1 MCVTGARC
9 EPSSHFNCFTRP
21 NWFACGEGLPAN
33 GGMTFLPVVE
43 RELRVASR
51 KRSTFRVRTFAAV
64 AALLIGTVFFLLATY
79 GPGFGMLNLGK
90 GLFSTLTWL
99 NLAVALCAGLFFTS
113 DCLSEEKR
121 EGTIGFLFL
130 TDLRGHDV
138 VLGKLLATS
147 LKGASALLAVF
158 PILAITLLMG
168 GVTGVEFWKAVLA
181 LVNALIVSLAAGLF
195 VSSISRD
202 SQKALMGTLLLLLL
216 LVGLGPLADSAIS
229 SALSRNFTPQ
239 LSLTSPGYLF
249 MMSTGWQPTFWPSL
263 LFNQLVAWTLMGL
276 ACVLLPRSWQEKV
289 TKQSKAAANR
299 SFVWKFGGPE
309 ARTARRRKLIEPNP
323 VLWIA
328 CRERWQ
334 SATLW
339 LFTLMIVAGTL
350 LLCVFGEGNSV
361 WQVWALFGGFF
372 TLIMYLGMASNA
384 CRFFVEG
391 RRSGLFELLLSTPLT
406 AQQIVQGQWRG
417 LLRNFGL
424 PLLLWLLLIFAGTF
438 LQQLGTM
445 AQMSAAMAT
454 AATPTTTNTTTIT
467 TRSTTVT
474 VKMGPFSSIRSLA
487 TAGGIK
493 LSEYFLSAAMALA
506 TTLTVLGNLAA
517 LSWFGMWA
525 GLNSKSANIATL
537 KTLAF
542 VQVIPWFGIAIA
554 SNMIFLPLMLWPALN
569 TKLSGG
575 GALAYIWYPLI
586 STSVATMLALIKDTI
601 FILWARK
608 KLRTKFRDCILPV
621 VTSVH
626 EKLPPP
632 LPRVATPVVSAN

>member
-1 MCVTGARC
+1 MVA
-9 EPSSHFNCFTRP
+9 
-21 NWFACGEGLPAN
+21 
-33 GGMTFLPVVE
+33 MTFLPVVE

-51 KRSTFRVRTFAAV
+51 KRSTFRVRTYAAV
-64 AALLIGTVFFLLATY
+64 AALLIGIVFFLLAQA
-79 GPGFGMLNLGK
+79 GPAFGMLNMGK

-147 LKGASALLAVF
+147 LKGASALLAVL

-216 LVGLGPLADSAIS
+216 LVGAGPLADSAIS
-229 SALSRNFTPQ
+229 EALSRNFTPQ

-249 MMSTGWQPTFWPSL
+249 MVSTSWQPTFWPSL

-276 ACVLLPRSWQEKV
+276 ACVLLPRSWQDKV

-299 SFVWKFGGPE
+299 SFAWKFGG
-309 ARTARRRKLIEPNP
+309 AKSRAALRRKLIDPNP
-323 VLWIA
+323 VLWLA

-339 LFTLMIVAGTL
+339 LFTLMVMTGTFL
-350 LLCVFGEGNSV
+350 LWAFGEGNSV
-361 WQVWALFGGFF
+361 WEVWSFFGGFF

-424 PLLLWLLLIFAGTF
+424 PLLLWLVMLLAGTF
-438 LQQLGTM
+438 FQQRSTM
-445 AQMSAAMAT
+445 TRMTAAMAPATT
-454 AATPTTTNTTTIT
+454 ASTTNTATV
-467 TRSTTVT
+467 TRSKTVT
-474 VKMGPFSSIRSLA
+474 VRTGWFSSISGPSI
-487 TAGGIK
+487 TGGIK
-493 LSEYFLSAAMALA
+493 LSEYLLAAVIALA
-506 TTLTVLGNLAA
+506 STLTVLGNLAA

-542 VQVIPWFGIAIA
+542 VQIIPWFGIAL
-554 SNMIFLPLMLWPALN
+554 SSTLIFLPLMLWPALRS
-569 TKLSGG
+569 KFSGG
-575 GALAYIWYPLI
+575 GNMTYILYPLI
-586 STSVATMLALIKDTI
+586 TTSVFTVLALIKDTI
-601 FILWARK
+601 
-608 KLRTKFRDCILPV
+608 
-621 VTSVH
+621 
-626 EKLPPP
+626 
-632 LPRVATPVVSAN
+632 

>member
-1 MCVTGARC
+1 
-9 EPSSHFNCFTRP
+9 
-21 NWFACGEGLPAN
+21 
-33 GGMTFLPVVE
+33 MTFLPVVE

-51 KRSTFRVRTFAAV
+51 KRSTFRVRLSAAV
-64 AALLIGTVFFLLATY
+64 AALIIGIGFYAIVTF
-79 GPGFGMLNLGK
+79 GPGFGMFSLGK
-90 GLFSTLTWL
+90 GLFATLTWL

-158 PILAITLLMG
+158 PILAITLLLG

-195 VSSISRD
+195 ISAISRD
-202 SQKALMGTLLLLLL
+202 SQKALMGTLLLLVL
-216 LVGLGPLADSAIS
+216 LVGAGPLADSAVS
-229 SALSRNFTPQ
+229 SVLERNFTPQ

-249 MMSTGWQPTFWPSL
+249 MVSTGLQPTFWPSL
-263 LFNQLVAWTLMGL
+263 LVNQLVAWSLMGL
-276 ACVLLPRSWQEKV
+276 ACVLLPRSWQDKV
-289 TKQSKAAANR
+289 SKQSKAAANR
-299 SFVWKFGGPE
+299 SFAWKFGG
-309 ARTARRRKLIEPNP
+309 AKSRAALRRKLIDPNP

-334 SATLW
+334 SVTLW
-339 LFTLMIVAGTL
+339 LFSLLVVLGTL
-350 LLCVFGEGNSV
+350 L
-361 WQVWALFGGFF
+361 VWALGEGPSAWHTWAFFGGLF

-384 CRFFVEG
+384 CQFFVEG

-417 LLRNFGL
+417 LLHNFGL
-424 PLLLWLLLIFAGTF
+424 PLLLWLVMLLAGTY
-438 LQQLGTM
+438 LQQRTTM
-445 AQMSAAMAT
+445 VQMAAAVAPAPPVAT
-454 AATPTTTNTTTIT
+454 TNIATTTTNTALVIR
-467 TRSTTVT
+467 RSTVS
-474 VKMGPFSSIRSLA
+474 MRSGFL
-487 TAGGIK
+487 TSVSGI
-493 LSEYFLSAAMALA
+493 SNTGRQSVVEFLLPAILALA
-506 TTLTVLGNLAA
+506 ATLTVLGNLAA

-525 GLNSKSANIATL
+525 GLNSRSANLATL
-537 KTLAF
+537 KTLVF

-554 SNMIFLPLMLWPALN
+554 SVLIFIPLMLWPALN
-569 TKLSGG
+569 NKLFGSGT
-575 GALAYIWYPLI
+575 LSFIWHPLI
-586 STSVATMLALIKDTI
+586 TTGVATLLALTKDAI

-608 KLRTKFRDCILPV
+608 QLRLKFRDCVLPV
-621 VTSVH
+621 VIAAQ

-632 LPRVATPVVSAN
+632 LPRVPPPPLLAAP

>member
-1 MCVTGARC
+1 MA
-9 EPSSHFNCFTRP
+9 
-21 NWFACGEGLPAN
+21 
-33 GGMTFLPVVE
+33 GMTFLPVVE

-51 KRSTFRVRTFAAV
+51 KRSTFRVRLY
-64 AALLIGTVFFLLATY
+64 AALAALIIGIGFYAIATLT
-79 GPGFGMLNLGK
+79 PAFGMFSLGK

-158 PILAITLLMG
+158 PILAITLLLG

-181 LVNALIVSLAAGLF
+181 LVNALIVSLTAGLF
-195 VSSISRD
+195 VSAISRD

-216 LVGLGPLADSAIS
+216 LVGAGPLADSAIS
-229 SALSRNFTPQ
+229 SALSRNFIPQ

-249 MMSTGWQPTFWPSL
+249 LVSTGWQATFWPSL
-263 LFNQLVAWTLMGL
+263 LVNQLVAWSLLGL
-276 ACVLLPRSWQEKV
+276 ACVLLPRSWQDKV
-289 TKQSKAAANR
+289 MKQPTATNR
-299 SFVWKFGGPE
+299 SFAWKFGGTK
-309 ARTARRRKLIEPNP
+309 ARAALRRKLIDPNP

-339 LFTLMIVAGTL
+339 LFSLLVVVGTL
-350 LLCVFGEGNSV
+350 LV
-361 WQVWALFGGFF
+361 WVLAKGTSAWHAWAFFGGIF

-406 AQQIVQGQWRG
+406 APQIVRGQWRG
-417 LLRNFGL
+417 LLRNFGP
-424 PLLLWLLLIFAGTF
+424 PLLLWLVMLFVGTF
-438 LQQLGTM
+438 LQQRTTM
-445 AQMSAAMAT
+445 VQMAAAVAPAPPVAMTNSAT
-454 AATPTTTNTTTIT
+454 ATTNTAPVTRSSRVSMRSGFLTTISGIANT
-467 TRSTTVT
+467 GKQSVLEFL
-474 VKMGPFSSIRSLA
+474 MPA
-487 TAGGIK
+487 T
-493 LSEYFLSAAMALA
+493 LALA
-506 TTLTVLGNLAA
+506 ATLTVLGNLAA

-525 GLNSKSANIATL
+525 GLNSRSANLATL

-542 VQVIPWFGIAIA
+542 VQIIPWFGIAIG
-554 SNMIFLPLMLWPALN
+554 SNLIFIPLMLWPALN
-569 TKLSGG
+569 NKLFGG
-575 GALAYIWYPLI
+575 GTMSFIWHPLI
-586 STSVATMLALIKDTI
+586 TTGLATVLALTKDLL
-601 FILWARK
+601 FVLWARK
-608 KLRTKFRDCILPV
+608 KLRLKFRDCVLPT
-621 VTSVH
+621 VTSVP
-626 EKLPPP
+626 EKLPPA
-632 LPRVATPVVSAN
+632 LPRVTPPPLLAAK

>member
-1 MCVTGARC
+1 M
-9 EPSSHFNCFTRP
+9 
-21 NWFACGEGLPAN
+21 

-51 KRSTFRVRTFAAV
+51 KRSTFRVRTYAAV
-64 AALLIGTVFFLLATY
+64 TALIIGIGFYAIATF

-147 LKGASALLAVF
+147 LKGASALLAVL
-158 PILAITLLMG
+158 PILAITLLLG
-168 GVTGVEFWKAVLA
+168 GVTGAEFWKAVLA

-195 VSSISRD
+195 VSAISRD

-216 LVGLGPLADSAIS
+216 LVGAGPLADSAIS
-229 SALSRNFTPQ
+229 EALSRSFTPQ

-249 MMSTGWQPTFWPSL
+249 AVSTGWQPMFWPSL
-263 LFNQLVAWTLMGL
+263 LCNQLVAWALLGL
-276 ACVLLPRSWQEKV
+276 ACVLLPRSWQDKV
-289 TKQSKAAANR
+289 TKQSTAAASR
-299 SFVWKFGGPE
+299 SFAWKFGGAK
-309 ARTARRRKLIEPNP
+309 ARAARRRKLIDPNP
-323 VLWIA
+323 VLWLA

-334 SATLW
+334 AATLW
-339 LFTLMIVAGTL
+339 LSTLLLLAGTL
-350 LLCVFGEGNSV
+350 LLWAFGEGNSV
-361 WQVWALFGGFF
+361 WQVWSFFGVLF
-372 TLIMYLGMASNA
+372 TLIMYLGLASSA

-424 PLLLWLLLIFAGTF
+424 PLLLWLMMILAGTF
-438 LQQLGTM
+438 LQQLSTM
-445 AQMSAAMAT
+445 AQMSAAMAPATT
-454 AATPTTTNTTTIT
+454 ASTTNTATA
-467 TRSTTVT
+467 TRRTTVT
-474 VKMGPFSSIRSLA
+474 VRTGLFYSIRGLPN
-487 TAGGIK
+487 GGGRSV
-493 LSEYFLSAAMALA
+493 LEFLLPAIIALA

-517 LSWFGMWA
+517 LSWYGMWA
-525 GLNSKSANIATL
+525 GLNSKSANLATL

-542 VQVIPWFGIAIA
+542 VQIIPWFGITIA
-554 SNMIFLPLMLWPALN
+554 TSLIFIPLMMWTALSN
-569 TKLSGG
+569 RLSGG
-575 GALAYIWYPLI
+575 GALSMVVYPLI
-586 STSVATMLALIKDTI
+586 TTGVATLLALTKDAI
-601 FILWARK
+601 FILWARR
-608 KLRTKFRDCILPV
+608 KLRTNFRDCVLPV
-621 VTSVH
+621 VTSMH
-626 EKLPPP
+626 EKVPAP
-632 LPRVATPVVSAN
+632 LPRVTPPPMVAAK